1 MPPAK
6 PQLTRKLVRGF
17 HLIWKSFCLNS
28 GAFDH
33 LKFKLIVFNHRLYEL
48 TSILYLGHRA
58 QRFMID
64 NYSFLA
70 VRELNFSKSQIPIV
84 SRSGAIDECPLHWEV
99 SKANTVNAQKK
110 NLKIC

>member
-1 MPPAK
+1 
-6 PQLTRKLVRGF
+6 
-17 HLIWKSFCLNS
+17 
-28 GAFDH
+28 
-33 LKFKLIVFNHRLYEL
+33 
-48 TSILYLGHRA
+48 
-58 QRFMID
+58 MID